1 MPSAVRDE
9 LVSPLH
15 LPQKIILVTSFNE
28 AIGPCTL
35 SSDFHEAICL
45 HESLFGIQEKR
56 KHICT
61 FHRAWILMHRSLHR
75 DCKREQGDS
84 FYCLIQFYNLAPCW
98 IITVSYGNEPPLCWQ
113 SWVGVVR
120 EAARRAWKSNLGL
133 LDGRS
138 CFLIRNSCSRWA
150 CETLG
155 FVFYFWFC
163 FYAVVLVC
171 A

>member
-1 MPSAVRDE
+1 MRSAVRDE

-35 SSDFHEAICL
+35 SSDFHGAICL

-56 KHICT
+56 KHICP

-84 FYCLIQFYNLAPCW
+84 FYCLIRFYNLAPCW
-98 IITVSYGNEPPLCWQ
+98 MVTVSYGNEPPLCWQ

-138 CFLIRNSCSRWA
+138 CFLIRNGCSRWA
-150 CETLG
+150 CVSLG

-163 FYAVVLVC
+163 FYSVVLVC